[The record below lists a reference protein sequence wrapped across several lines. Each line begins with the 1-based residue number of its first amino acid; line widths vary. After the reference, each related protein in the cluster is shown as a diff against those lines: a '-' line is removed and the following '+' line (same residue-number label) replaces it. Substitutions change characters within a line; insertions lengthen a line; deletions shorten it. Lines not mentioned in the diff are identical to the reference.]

1 MRNFF
6 ASLFGA
12 LIGIFLAF
20 FLVVV
25 IIIGMVTNAVNSIK
39 EDKVVTV
46 KSSSVLELR
55 LNHAIRE
62 RTLAKP
68 FHFRLAGED
77 EKVFT
82 ETVGLNDILADID
95 HASRDK
101 SIKGIF
107 LNLSDISAGSATV
120 ESIRTALEKF

>member
-20 FLVVV
+20 FLVVI

-39 EDKVVTV
+39 QDKVVSV
-46 KSSSVLELR
+46 NPSSVLEIR
-55 LNHAIRE
+55 LNHVIRE

-95 HASRDK
+95 HASDRCRFAIVEGFDLNQLV
-101 SIKGIF
+101 GMF
-107 LNLSDISAGSATV
+107 LDQ
-120 ESIRTALEKF
+120 IRELQ